1 MWPLLKAVQSNCRY
15 EMQDSEYV
23 YHYRDQHRQP
33 QTVFPRSSPQ
43 GIPQV
48 HPAPFR
54 VRQRSLVHPTV
65 PLSSL
70 RKGLRVQ
77 YSGNSD
83 KDSRHTATRKEI
95 ECDDAEESIHI
106 TDNFTILC
114 DDVSRVPI
122 GIGEHERPDP

>member
-1 MWPLLKAVQSNCRY
+1 MS
-15 EMQDSEYV
+15 DSKYV
-23 YHYRDQHRQP
+23 HRPQDQHRQP
-33 QTVFPRSSPQ
+33 QTEFPRSSPQ
-43 GIPQV
+43 GIPRA
-48 HPAPFR
+48 HSAPFR
-54 VRQRSLVHPTV
+54 VQRRSLVHPTV
-65 PLSSL
+65 PPSL
-70 RKGLRVQ
+70 LREGLRDQ